1 MSAVF
6 AQDSFEEVFG
16 SMIAGSLPLAGVN
29 AEAAVALVARD
40 ILGTEDV
47 HTVSVREPVL
57 KRILYFA
64 LPSKVLTSVPNVAL
78 PLTAS
83 LPGHPAHRGPGAY
96 VLTHGNRSAAALF
109 TGTQL
114 RLLFNDR
121 DLIAEAIAEQ
131 GLSEFNVNE
140 VQDGYPLTSAYAA
153 LQQRV
158 DTTSERVTRIA
169 GVLTLLAGATLLGAQ
184 FATGFEAR
192 RHQRPQGTRAAALH
206 HRPDPDLSP
215 RRADRHGAGGR
226 LQHRPHRRL
235 DRALPIGRV
244 SGGLR
249 GHGARV
255 GHPRHRPVLRHRG
268 ARRARGRRHGPR
280 APGQDHGR
288 GRTHQGLRRDPDLA
302 GGRALMAS
310 SLQDQVTT
318 FFNVLGRLRPLAIV
332 LVGTALVGTM
342 FAGVAVRDAVQAF
355 SKAQAVSAEEAA
367 QVKLVR
373 ADLTDE
379 DYTRYGGIVAGL
391 YPGVR
396 VEVPAGEGILRLSID
411 NIALYDAWIRGLM
424 ALQPNAK
431 NVVWE
436 AKSICLQECAR
447 GMVATA
453 DVQGY
458 VQSVEFEQ

>member
-1 MSAVF
+1 MGTVF

-64 LPSKVLTSVPNVAL
+64 VPSKVLTSVPNAAL
-78 PLTAS
+78 PLTAA

-169 GVLTLLAGATLLGAQ
+169 GLVTLLAGATLLGAQ
-184 FATGFEAR
+184 FATGYHQSKLDAISDRKELALQRFTTDLTLTSRLAEQIAMVQVVASNTVRTGGWIERYRLEGSREAYEVMVPEWVTRDIVQSFGTEAR
-192 RHQRPQGTRAAALH
+192 AELAGDGMVRVRRGKITGTGERTTVSDAAPASL
-206 HRPDPDLSP
+206 
-215 RRADRHGAGGR
+215 GGGR
-226 LQHRPHRRL
+226 
-235 DRALPIGRV
+235 
-244 SGGLR
+244 
-249 GHGARV
+249 
-255 GHPRHRPVLRHRG
+255 
-268 ARRARGRRHGPR
+268 
-280 APGQDHGR
+280 
-288 GRTHQGLRRDPDLA
+288 
-302 GGRALMAS
+302 
-310 SLQDQVTT
+310 
-318 FFNVLGRLRPLAIV
+318 
-332 LVGTALVGTM
+332 
-342 FAGVAVRDAVQAF
+342 
-355 SKAQAVSAEEAA
+355 
-367 QVKLVR
+367 
-373 ADLTDE
+373 
-379 DYTRYGGIVAGL
+379 
-391 YPGVR
+391 
-396 VEVPAGEGILRLSID
+396 
-411 NIALYDAWIRGLM
+411 
-424 ALQPNAK
+424 
-431 NVVWE
+431 
-436 AKSICLQECAR
+436 
-447 GMVATA
+447 
-453 DVQGY
+453 
-458 VQSVEFEQ
+458 

>member
-64 LPSKVLTSVPNVAL
+64 VPSKVLTSVPNAAL

-184 FATGFEAR
+184 FAAGYYQSKLDAISDRKEIALQRFTTDLTLTSRLAEQIAMVQVVASNTVRTGGWIERYRLEGSREAYEVMVPEWVTRDIVQSFGTEAR
-192 RHQRPQGTRAAALH
+192 AELAGDGMVRV
-206 HRPDPDLSP
+206 
-215 RRADRHGAGGR
+215 RRGKITGAGER
-226 LQHRPHRRL
+226 TK
-235 DRALPIGRV
+235 V
-244 SGGLR
+244 SDATPTSLG
-249 GHGARV
+249 
-255 GHPRHRPVLRHRG
+255 
-268 ARRARGRRHGPR
+268 
-280 APGQDHGR
+280 
-288 GRTHQGLRRDPDLA
+288 
-302 GGRALMAS
+302 GGR
-310 SLQDQVTT
+310 
-318 FFNVLGRLRPLAIV
+318 
-332 LVGTALVGTM
+332 
-342 FAGVAVRDAVQAF
+342 
-355 SKAQAVSAEEAA
+355 
-367 QVKLVR
+367 
-373 ADLTDE
+373 
-379 DYTRYGGIVAGL
+379 
-391 YPGVR
+391 
-396 VEVPAGEGILRLSID
+396 
-411 NIALYDAWIRGLM
+411 
-424 ALQPNAK
+424 
-431 NVVWE
+431 
-436 AKSICLQECAR
+436 
-447 GMVATA
+447 
-453 DVQGY
+453 
-458 VQSVEFEQ
+458 

>member
-64 LPSKVLTSVPNVAL
+64 APSKVLTSVPNAAL

-184 FATGFEAR
+184 FAAGYYQSKLDAISDRKEIALQRFTTDLTLTSRLAEQIAMVQVVASNTVRTGGWIERYRLEGSREAYEVMVPEWVTRDIVQSFGTEAR
-192 RHQRPQGTRAAALH
+192 AELAGDGMVRV
-206 HRPDPDLSP
+206 
-215 RRADRHGAGGR
+215 RRGKITGAGER
-226 LQHRPHRRL
+226 TK
-235 DRALPIGRV
+235 V
-244 SGGLR
+244 SDATPTSLG
-249 GHGARV
+249 
-255 GHPRHRPVLRHRG
+255 
-268 ARRARGRRHGPR
+268 
-280 APGQDHGR
+280 
-288 GRTHQGLRRDPDLA
+288 
-302 GGRALMAS
+302 GGR
-310 SLQDQVTT
+310 
-318 FFNVLGRLRPLAIV
+318 
-332 LVGTALVGTM
+332 
-342 FAGVAVRDAVQAF
+342 
-355 SKAQAVSAEEAA
+355 
-367 QVKLVR
+367 
-373 ADLTDE
+373 
-379 DYTRYGGIVAGL
+379 
-391 YPGVR
+391 
-396 VEVPAGEGILRLSID
+396 
-411 NIALYDAWIRGLM
+411 
-424 ALQPNAK
+424 
-431 NVVWE
+431 
-436 AKSICLQECAR
+436 
-447 GMVATA
+447 
-453 DVQGY
+453 
-458 VQSVEFEQ
+458 

>member
-1 MSAVF
+1 MGTVF

-64 LPSKVLTSVPNVAL
+64 VPSKVLTSVPNAAL

-184 FATGFEAR
+184 FAAGYYQSKLDAISDRKELALQRFTTDLTLTSRLAEQIAMVQVVASNTVRTGGWIERYRLEGSREAYEVMVPEWVTRDIVQSFGTEAR
-192 RHQRPQGTRAAALH
+192 AELAGDGMVRV
-206 HRPDPDLSP
+206 
-215 RRADRHGAGGR
+215 RRGKITGAGER
-226 LQHRPHRRL
+226 TK
-235 DRALPIGRV
+235 V
-244 SGGLR
+244 SDATPTSLG
-249 GHGARV
+249 
-255 GHPRHRPVLRHRG
+255 
-268 ARRARGRRHGPR
+268 
-280 APGQDHGR
+280 
-288 GRTHQGLRRDPDLA
+288 
-302 GGRALMAS
+302 GGR
-310 SLQDQVTT
+310 
-318 FFNVLGRLRPLAIV
+318 
-332 LVGTALVGTM
+332 
-342 FAGVAVRDAVQAF
+342 
-355 SKAQAVSAEEAA
+355 
-367 QVKLVR
+367 
-373 ADLTDE
+373 
-379 DYTRYGGIVAGL
+379 
-391 YPGVR
+391 
-396 VEVPAGEGILRLSID
+396 
-411 NIALYDAWIRGLM
+411 
-424 ALQPNAK
+424 
-431 NVVWE
+431 
-436 AKSICLQECAR
+436 
-447 GMVATA
+447 
-453 DVQGY
+453 
-458 VQSVEFEQ
+458 